1 MPFLLSR
8 AVLLFVLIM
17 SHSPHALA
25 FNPSEWI
32 KNPNNGTALTI
43 KQEIQCYSLPYGGIG
58 FASHVLTYYAV
69 IMLSNKRSPLPP
81 WKKNRWPTLDK
92 ILASVGLLVTIVV
105 SVLTIVRCHARW
117 QFIVMAVWKLDLS
130 IALGCLTFHAA
141 TLVEQREV
149 VRRSAYS
156 ALNSV
161 EDLNEGS
168 RPTRTEGRT
177 KSGARILWWLLL
189 YVPGVIAGL
198 VGLLSLVSRE
208 IKHNRQ
214 VLYITIAFGSV
225 IFIAILLML
234 ILVLCLFRRSNLRN
248 DRTSKQEIEK
258 NKGGKDVAFLFR
270 MSGFAILAAG
280 FSGMGVLGA
289 FYSDWILGAF
299 AENLRGVPSSD
310 NAALYWSYFIAKR
323 LPGLSI

>member
-1 MPFLLSR
+1 MASLPTQALLS
-8 AVLLFVLIM
+8 LVLII
-17 SHSPHALA
+17 SYAPLTLA

-32 KNPNNGTALTI
+32 KNPNNGTTLTI
-43 KQEIQCYSLPYGGIG
+43 KEEIQCYSLPYGGIG

-69 IMLSNKRSPLPP
+69 AMLSNQRSPLPP
-81 WKKNRWPTLDK
+81 WKKNSWPKLDK
-92 ILASVGLLVTIVV
+92 FLASVGLIVTIVV
-105 SVLTIVRCHARW
+105 SVVTIVRCHARW

-130 IALGCLTFHAA
+130 IALGCLTYHAA
-141 TLVEQREV
+141 TLVELRPKI

-168 RPTRTEGRT
+168 QTNNTGPKK

-198 VGLLSLVSRE
+198 VGLLSLVSQE

-225 IFIAILLML
+225 IFIAIVLML
-234 ILVLCLFRRSNLRN
+234 IVALCIFRDLR
-248 DRTSKQEIEK
+248 DTSTKEEETGKK
-258 NKGGKDVAFLFR
+258 NGKKDVALFFG
-270 MSGFAILAAG
+270 MSGFAIFAAG
-280 FSGMGVLGA
+280 FSGMAVLGA

-299 AENLRGVPSSD
+299 AENLKGVPSSD
-310 NAALYWSYFIAKR
+310 NAPLYWSYFIAKR

>member
-1 MPFLLSR
+1 
-8 AVLLFVLIM
+8 M

-141 TLVEQREV
+141 TLVERREV

-234 ILVLCLFRRSNLRN
+234 IL
-248 DRTSKQEIEK
+248 
-258 NKGGKDVAFLFR
+258 DVAFLFG